1 MFPQNFSTLAG
12 TRGLRLAS
20 TRRDGATTVELALTL
35 PIFLMFLMGA
45 FEFGWL
51 NVIRHTAD
59 NAAYEA
65 ARHAMVPGATAAE
78 AIAKAELLLR
88 VVGTRD
94 ARIIVAPETITK
106 DAEAVT
112 VTIEV
117 PVDRNALVLPK
128 FARGRV
134 LRSSS
139 THRTERAIL
148 QP

>member
-1 MFPQNFSTLAG
+1 ML
-12 TRGLRLAS
+12 
-20 TRRDGATTVELALTL
+20 
-35 PIFLMFLMGA
+35 LMAA

-65 ARHAMVPGATAAE
+65 ARHAMVPGATAEE

-88 VVGTRD
+88 VVG
-94 ARIIVAPETITK
+94 ARGSRVSVTPETITK
-106 DAEAVT
+106 ETESVT
-112 VTIEV
+112 VSVEV

-128 FARGRV
+128 FAAGKI
-134 LRSSS
+134 LRSSA
-139 THRTERAIL
+139 THRTERAIS